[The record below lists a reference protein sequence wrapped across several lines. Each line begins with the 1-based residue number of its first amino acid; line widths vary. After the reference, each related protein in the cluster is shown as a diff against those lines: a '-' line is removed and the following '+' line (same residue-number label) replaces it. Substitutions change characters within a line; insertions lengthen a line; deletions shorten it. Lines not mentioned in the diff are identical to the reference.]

1 MGSRDFHNGTGLST
15 EGGVCT
21 PQHNLGLVSLVNNQQ
36 DIPLNQSTL
45 TLARQIAHSFGVK
58 QEDGDEDCG
67 DEDLG
72 SGLSGHSI
80 NITGQQVSNC
90 SLEDGRRVEEI
101 LTDLALD
108 CLVEDDEEPLSVS
121 VCGNGVLEA
130 GEDCDCGQTELTCDD
145 PCCYPALISPQE
157 RAANTS
163 ARPCSTAARAVCL
176 TPTHV
181 MYGLYIPLLFIF
193 VMMVL
198 ITVFLR

>member
-1 MGSRDFHNGTGLST
+1 M
-15 EGGVCT
+15 
-21 PQHNLGLVSLVNNQQ
+21 
-36 DIPLNQSTL
+36 
-45 TLARQIAHSFGVK
+45 
-58 QEDGDEDCG
+58 
-67 DEDLG
+67 
-72 SGLSGHSI
+72 
-80 NITGQQVSNC
+80 
-90 SLEDGRRVEEI
+90 VEEI

>member
-1 MGSRDFHNGTGLST
+1 MVSRDFHNDTGLST

-21 PQHNLGLVSLVNNQQ
+21 PTHNLGLISLVNNQQ

-72 SGLSGHSI
+72 SGLSGLST
-80 NITGQQVSNC
+80 NITGQQFSNC
-90 SLEDGRRVEEI
+90 SLEDRRVVEEI
-101 LTDLALD
+101 IADLSLD

-157 RAANTS
+157 RSANTS

-193 VMMVL
+193 VMVVL